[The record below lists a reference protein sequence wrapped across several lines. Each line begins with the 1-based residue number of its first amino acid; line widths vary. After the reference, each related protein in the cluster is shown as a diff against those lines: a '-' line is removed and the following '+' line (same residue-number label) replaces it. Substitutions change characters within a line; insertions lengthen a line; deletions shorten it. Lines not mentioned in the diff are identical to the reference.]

1 MKKVTKKVLKGFLS
15 TTLALSMVLSSTSV
29 ADARTYYGKYNK
41 EVVAPIIVDRMREAH
56 GDALDNSV
64 FVNASFGDDS
74 NTNIYD
80 YDGDGKKETVK
91 VSATWED
98 GYVNGAKIT
107 MNGKDSGF
115 WVDYYGD
122 ICFYAMELNGEPIGF
137 IQYSDMAGEDGGI
150 WICKIENDRIIP
162 IDAREGGGN
171 LNLNGYV
178 ATDKFSGKDYIYVE
192 RIEKLKKKAYP
203 KKYKKYKNKKGV
215 SVVKYTYEKLLI
227 EGDSLVFK
235 GKDVSY
241 TVGKND

>member
-1 MKKVTKKVLKGFLS
+1 
-15 TTLALSMVLSSTSV
+15 MVLSSTSV

-41 EVVAPIIVDRMREAH
+41 KVVSPIMVDRMREAH

-91 VSATWED
+91 VSATWKD

-137 IQYSDMAGEDGGI
+137 IQYSDTAGKDGGI
-150 WICKIENDRIIP
+150 WTSLTVPDQTAVLPMQIIWKIFRISHGWNMP
-162 IDAREGGGN
+162 IQ
-171 LNLNGYV
+171 V
-178 ATDKFSGKDYIYVE
+178 C
-192 RIEKLKKKAYP
+192 
-203 KKYKKYKNKKGV
+203 
-215 SVVKYTYEKLLI
+215 
-227 EGDSLVFK
+227 
-235 GKDVSY
+235 
-241 TVGKND
+241 